1 MFDILEWCIVTHF
14 FDIIT
19 SLKIVMKISRKT
31 NEHFMKMKSKIGK
44 FTYVMCP
51 LHCFYP
57 RIISFL

>member
-1 MFDILEWCIVTHF
+1 MFDILEWCIVTNF

-51 LHCFYP
+51 
-57 RIISFL
+57 